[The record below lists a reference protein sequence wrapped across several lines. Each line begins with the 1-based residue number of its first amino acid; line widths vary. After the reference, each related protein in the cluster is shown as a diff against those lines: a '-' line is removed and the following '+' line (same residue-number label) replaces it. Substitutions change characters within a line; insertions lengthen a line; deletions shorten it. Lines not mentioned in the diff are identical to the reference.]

1 MTCTVC
7 GDPAIGF
14 CTRMHRQWT
23 IIQPREIRPDGA
35 MYAVSKAKTRVT
47 DGDPGMDEYV
57 VETKQKKRFLVLYPA
72 LPVLVKRD
80 VVCGW
85 PRCEFHCGKCM
96 NLAQQDSDREEILRS
111 ANAVN
116 SQAANDREK
125 ERHKHKNTKRGLRK
139 DPAKINNK

>member
-1 MTCTVC
+1 M
-7 GDPAIGF
+7 
-14 CTRMHRQWT
+14 
-23 IIQPREIRPDGA
+23 RPDGT
-35 MYAVSKAKTRVT
+35 MYVVLRLKTHVT
-47 DGDPGMDEYV
+47 DGDPAMDEYI
-57 VETKQKKRFLVLYPA
+57 VETKQKKRFLILYPA

-116 SQAANDREK
+116 SQAATDREE

-139 DPAKINNK
+139 DPAWINNK